1 MAFLDFDEILHWLKF
16 GVLRGLD
23 VRGDLFDVLKRPSRV
38 RCVVALAAVGG
49 GRGVVGAV
57 LAVEAKVVVMRQCQV
72 LSEGRKVR
80 K

>member
-1 MAFLDFDEILHWLKF
+1 MAFLDFDEILHWLEL

-23 VRGDLFDVLKRPSRV
+23 VRGDLFDVLERPPRV

-57 LAVEAKVVVMRQCQV
+57 LAVEAKVVVVRQCQV
-72 LSEGRKVR
+72 LSGGNRNR
-80 K
+80 